1 MDRNDS
7 GNSGNQGGEDNSDA
21 VAHVHNAQQN
31 RDALAEENRRVEATA
46 GNSADQPIRQQ
57 NEGANSGGGST
68 ARGTGSE
75 DTSQARANVASA
87 AENRDALAE
96 ESRRVQ
102 ESAPDHTRR
111 PIGDANNNS

>member
-21 VAHVHNAQQN
+21 VAHVHNAQEN

-46 GNSADQPIRQQ
+46 GSSADQPIRQQ
-57 NEGANSGGGST
+57 NDGGSSGGGSG

-75 DTSQARANVASA
+75 DATQARANVESA

-96 ESRRVQ
+96 ESRRIQ
-102 ESAPDHTRR
+102 ESAPEHTRR
-111 PIGDANNNS
+111 PVGDGNNGS